1 MEGEDSVSG
10 KPKDIRERAMD
21 YAVRAVKLFQFVRR
35 EREGVGLILGKQ
47 FLRSATSVG
56 ANLTEAQAAESRA
69 DFVHKNAIA
78 QKEARERRY
87 WLQLMQRAG
96 MVSPKR
102 LASLLGETDE
112 LIAIITAILV
122 KTKRNRS

>member
-1 MEGEDSVSG
+1 
-10 KPKDIRERAMD
+10 MD